1 MIPAPPLHH
10 QIKMK
15 DMKTASKSEK
25 SLPFLSSLKDNKKRD
40 LITDL
45 MLYAGMFAAL
55 FTVLSAYSPI

>member
-1 MIPAPPLHH
+1 
-10 QIKMK
+10 MK

-25 SLPFLSSLKDNKKRD
+25 SLPLFSSLKDNKKRD